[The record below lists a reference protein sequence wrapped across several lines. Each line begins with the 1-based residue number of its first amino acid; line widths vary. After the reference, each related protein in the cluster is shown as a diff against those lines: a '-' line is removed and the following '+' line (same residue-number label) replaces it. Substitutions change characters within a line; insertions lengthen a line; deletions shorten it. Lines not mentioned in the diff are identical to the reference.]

1 MDKTALVILALTSLL
16 PSALAQST
24 YIDTVTITAP
34 DASASETG
42 PDPGRFEIRRSGPTN
57 FGVMVFYRIGGT
69 ASNGVDYEGISS
81 SVMIEQGSFTASI
94 PVKPIDDTNVEGP
107 ETVILQIVDSPLLC
121 PAPSCS

>member
-57 FGVMVFYRIGGT
+57 YSLSVFYRVGGT
-69 ASNGVDYEGISS
+69 ASNGVDYEGIGS
-81 SVMIEQGSFTASI
+81 SVVIPEGSLTATI

-107 ETVILQIVDSPLLC
+107 ET
-121 PAPSCS
+121 

>member
-1 MDKTALVILALTSLL
+1 MKTSRFSSLVLLAVLALYGA
-16 PSALAQST
+16 SAGRAQDF
-24 YIDTVTITAP
+24 IDTVTITAP

-94 PVKPIDDTNVEGP
+94 P
-107 ETVILQIVDSPLLC
+107 
-121 PAPSCS
+121 